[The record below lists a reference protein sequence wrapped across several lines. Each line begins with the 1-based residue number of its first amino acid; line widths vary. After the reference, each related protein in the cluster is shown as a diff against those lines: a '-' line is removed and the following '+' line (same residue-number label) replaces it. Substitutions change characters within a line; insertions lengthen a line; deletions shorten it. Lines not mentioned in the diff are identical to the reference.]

1 MRGFFCGRIIVGG
14 FCGRIL
20 LWEDYFVGGFCG
32 RIIVGEFCGRIIKFC
47 FEGGFS
53 LSKIRREWRLRKG
66 WLVSTR
72 TLEPMQICH
81 FLENIIHCW
90 PEQHFGG

>member
-1 MRGFFCGRIIVGG
+1 MGGFFCGRII
-14 FCGRIL
+14 
-20 LWEDYFVGGFCG
+20 LWEDFVEG
-32 RIIVGEFCGRIIKFC
+32 FCGRIIKFC